1 VSDAYVSPH
10 VRLARPDE
18 FALIGELVVAA
29 YRSVGSDH
37 PEYEPTLRDVAGR
50 ATSSDVLVADVAGA
64 VAGTATFVPPG
75 GAMSEVDDPGAA
87 MIRMLA
93 VATAMRGHG
102 AGEALVRECLAR
114 AQVCGA
120 ARVRLHTEPTMT
132 AAHRLYE
139 RLGFVRDAAYD
150 FTPVPDVN
158 LLAYVHHLGDAAPTV

>member
-1 VSDAYVSPH
+1 MSGPPAGPR
-10 VRLARPDE
+10 VRLAHPDE
-18 FALIGELVVAA
+18 FAQIGDLIVAA
-29 YRSVGSDH
+29 YRSVGSNH

-50 ATSSDVLVADVAGA
+50 ATTSNVLVADVAGA

-93 VATAMRGHG
+93 VAQSMRGHG

-114 AQVCGA
+114 AQACGA
-120 ARVRLHTEPTMT
+120 ARVRLHTEPQMT

-139 RLGFVRDAAYD
+139 RLGLVRDPAYD
-150 FTPVPDVN
+150 FSPVPDVD
-158 LLAYVHHLGDAAPTV
+158 LLAYVHDLGDVA